1 MKFSN
6 ITTKRNLLCIKF
18 LNNEAAGGNNENK
31 KLVFFML
38 HLIFLEYDL
47 LGMCLEYVF
56 RSSLQKFFEFSQPLK
71 LRRLSKITVW
81 LSAFKQELS
90 EVGYQ
95 A

>member
-1 MKFSN
+1 MLFRS
-6 ITTKRNLLCIKF
+6 
-18 LNNEAAGGNNENK
+18 NEAAGRNNEKNK
-31 KLVFFML
+31 TLVFFML
-38 HLIFLEYDL
+38 HLIFHEYDL